1 MKKFKVGDRVRVRP
15 DLVAGERYRQDG
27 EKKALCLATVNM
39 AELAGKVVTIADC
52 IHPDRYRVVGSPC
65 SWTDDMFV
73 RPANAN
79 KIVVTTDGE
88 TTTARL
94 FSGKELVRSA
104 TAKCSPRDEF
114 VFETGAA
121 LVLARLL
128 GQEKKAEPE
137 APKFTKA
144 DLKDGMFIRISDG
157 SWGVIVGDLV
167 VCNDGMFVFIHE
179 LREDLTWAVAGVI
192 EVVLEGVN
200 GFNEA
205 MRIDLNSSCV
215 RYVRPGVEK

>member
-1 MKKFKVGDRVRVRP
+1 MKKYKVGDRVRVRA

-27 EKKALCLATVNM
+27 EKKALCLATVSM
-39 AELAGKVVTIADC
+39 AELAGKVVTIAAC

-94 FSGKELVRSA
+94 FSGKELVKSA
-104 TAKCSPRDEF
+104 TAKCSPSDEF
-114 VFETGAA
+114 DFETGAVVA
-121 LVLARLL
+121 LDRLL
-128 GQEKKAEPE
+128 GLNAKAEPE

-144 DLKDGMFIRISDG
+144 DLKDGMFVRIDDG
-157 SWGVIVGDLV
+157 SWGVIVRGIV
-167 VCNDGMFVFIHE
+167 VCDDGCFVLVSE
-179 LREDLTWAVAGVI
+179 LRDDLTWEIAGAI
-192 EVVLEGVN
+192 EVVVDGVTCFYDAKN
-200 GFNEA
+200 TS
-205 MRIDLNSSCV
+205 LSSRFV
-215 RYVRPGVEK
+215 KYIRPGVEV